1 MLAQKEDVFE
11 ETCETI
17 FELNQDDIA
26 RYWAEARE
34 EGLRIARTN
43 EKLHKDEIARKDRA
57 LAEKDNALAERDN
70 EIAKKDNEI
79 AEKDNALT
87 EKDSALAEKDNEIE
101 KKDAQIALLMEQLKE
116 KSQQDDNV

>member
-1 MLAQKEDVFE
+1 MLAQKDEVFE

-57 LAEKDNALAERDN
+57 LAEKDN
-70 EIAKKDNEI
+70 EI
-79 AEKDNALT
+79 AENK
-87 EKDSALAEKDNEIE
+87 KILAE
-101 KKDAQIALLMEQLKE
+101 KDAQIALLMYQLKE
-116 KSQQDDNV
+116 KSNI

>member
-1 MLAQKEDVFE
+1 MLAQKDDVFE

-17 FELNQDDIA
+17 YELNQDDIA

-43 EKLHKDEIARKDRA
+43 EKLYKDEIARKDRA
-57 LAEKDNALAERDN
+57 LAEKDN
-70 EIAKKDNEI
+70 EI
-79 AEKDNALT
+79 AEKDN
-87 EKDSALAEKDNEIE
+87 EIA

-116 KSQQDDNV
+116 KSNV